1 MSLAVREVM
10 ATHPITVR
18 PHETARHAY
27 QLMRDNRFRHLPVV
41 EDGRLVGILSDRDL
55 RPVLLSPGLARARV
69 RELMSEDLTT
79 VGPDTPIEEAAS
91 LLVVKKIGC
100 LPVVAQGQLVGIVTE
115 TDLLAV
121 LVELLGLLTQST
133 RLDVGVAGGPD
144 AYERIV
150 EIIRVHEGRILSVG
164 AVPGSEGKT
173 VFSVRLQPCDTRP
186 IVEALR
192 TAGFEVL
199 SHRRTRA

>member
-1 MSLAVREVM
+1 MSLPVRDVM
-10 ATHPITVR
+10 AIHPITVR

-79 VGPDTPIEEAAS
+79 VGPETPIEEAAS

-100 LPVVAQGQLVGIVTE
+100 LPVVAQGRLVGIVTE

-133 RLDVGVAGGPD
+133 RLDVAVASASWRSSGP
-144 AYERIV
+144 
-150 EIIRVHEGRILSVG
+150 
-164 AVPGSEGKT
+164 T
-173 VFSVRLQPCDTRP
+173 
-186 IVEALR
+186 
-192 TAGFEVL
+192 TAA
-199 SHRRTRA
+199 S